1 MSTSANRFHELF
13 PPTLDLDPHPPV
25 ANMLVEGHRTPQ
37 YFLGWVM
44 PLVVAAERFGTDE
57 ENFRADL
64 LGYFNRGV
72 LSPKWHKVTANS
84 RVLQEHPQIM
94 AYPTRFLRPPRTT
107 KWLESSGRIPP
118 DDTRTYI
125 IIVVAR
131 NTRVE
136 GMRLFEENS
145 EALIQAAMESIEFPP
160 EKRAELR
167 WYRFV

>member
-1 MSTSANRFHELF
+1 
-13 PPTLDLDPHPPV
+13 
-25 ANMLVEGHRTPQ
+25 
-37 YFLGWVM
+37 M

-64 LGYFNRGV
+64 LGYFNCGV

-84 RVLQEHPQIM
+84 RVLQEHPQ
-94 AYPTRFLRPPRTT
+94 FLRPPRTT
-107 KWLESSGRIPP
+107 KWIESSGRIPP

-125 IIVVAR
+125 LIVVAR

-136 GMRLFEENS
+136 GMRLAEENS

-160 EKRAELR
+160 EKRAGLR
-167 WYRFV
+167 W